1 MPPPPKKKIG
11 QWVTSLTREIFPT
24 VIKLEES
31 FNPKSIVGPIL
42 VNGWTGVVGNLMLL
56 AC

>member
-1 MPPPPKKKIG
+1 MPPPPKKIG

-31 FNPKSIVGPIL
+31 VNPKSIVGPIL